1 MNQAALAIDAA
12 LAGQGLAMVNRR
24 FVHEALATGRLVQ
37 VRDEPVQT
45 EWGYYLVMPSH
56 GRQDPALML
65 VSDWL
70 QRLAREETKPR
81 NPPAHDWP

>member
-24 FVHEALATGRLVQ
+24 FVHKALATGRLLQ
-37 VRDEPVQT
+37 VTAEPVQT
-45 EWGYYLVMPSH
+45 ELGYYLVMPSRS
-56 GRQDPALML
+56 RQDPALMA

-70 QRLAREETKPR
+70 KTLAKEE
-81 NPPAHDWP
+81 AEV